1 MTLMFKMFQIMQ
13 TEIKIVSV
21 CKLFLILKIHVCSM
35 YEIPV
40 YPTESFEHAQKPNGH
55 HWIKCNIEF
64 CTQLAC

>member
-1 MTLMFKMFQIMQ
+1 
-13 TEIKIVSV
+13 
-21 CKLFLILKIHVCSM
+21 M

-55 HWIKCNIEF
+55 HRIKCNIEF